1 MIPNDTK
8 WCQVV
13 PVIESRWINSKIEIG
28 IHYETTLIQST
39 NLRRLRSNSFSPPS
53 TNGQRWRKDRR
64 LFLFLFVLFGW
75 LSLIFGLFVFFFGS
89 SLSAQ
94 PVEPIA
100 KAAAADES
108 LRGPNVEAIVS
119 LSAKVFL
126 SLSLS
131 LSLMSLF
138 HYFSFCFAN
147 IEEKNRSRY
156 ATWLAK
162 TDCSFGFGFGFFFQW
177 ESGTATFV
185 FSLWTPINFDR
196 PSRIPFVCPF
206 TFFWIVVL
214 WLSKRWTLDVPE
226 GNGFEKTWTSSSG
239 FVNESIIIRIYLWNL
254 FELPQETSFLNQ
266 KWNRMTP
273 NHFRWCD

>member
-162 TDCSFGFGFGFFFQW
+162 TDCSFGFGFGFFFNGNPEPRRSSFHCELQLTLIGLLAFH
-177 ESGTATFV
+177 SFA
-185 FSLWTPINFDR
+185 LLL
-196 PSRIPFVCPF
+196 
-206 TFFWIVVL
+206 FFWIVVL